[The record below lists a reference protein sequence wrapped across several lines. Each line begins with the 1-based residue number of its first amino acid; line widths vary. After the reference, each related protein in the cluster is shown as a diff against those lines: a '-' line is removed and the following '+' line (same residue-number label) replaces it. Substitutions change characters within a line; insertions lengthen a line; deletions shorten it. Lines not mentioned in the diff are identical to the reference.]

1 MPREWKQKVNQFL
14 LQVTIQAA
22 TEHDLAGK
30 NIKCRQNIFTLVTRL
45 EATIIK
51 RKKKKKKGISQS
63 VSHVDIFLC

>member
-14 LQVTIQAA
+14 SQVTIQVA
-22 TEHDLAGK
+22 TEHGLAGK

-51 RKKKKKKGISQS
+51 REKQKGISQS